1 MSHQLPSSVQRFER
15 VLFTGLHAV
24 GLNPNDFHPRLIEQ
38 SDLDEAFPEALT
50 GPGMAISQIN

>member
-38 SDLDEAFPEALT
+38 SDLDT
-50 GPGMAISQIN
+50 ISYRDLAEGTAYAA